1 GFIFGESMNGT
12 WEVKDDSYYIH
23 ITTSIPNE
31 DEEVDVAKDSYSG
44 VLCAMKD
51 EAGTD
56 VMTFSA
62 VGSNESIWG
71 VKYNA

>member
-1 GFIFGESMNGT
+1 MEKAAPPAMTAVMESMEKGT
-12 WEVKDDSYYIH
+12 PYVT
-23 ITTSIPNE
+23 ITIGDKE
-31 DEEVDVAKDSYSG
+31 YKG
-44 VLCAMKD
+44 VFCAMKD

-71 VKYNA
+71 VLYAEDVQK